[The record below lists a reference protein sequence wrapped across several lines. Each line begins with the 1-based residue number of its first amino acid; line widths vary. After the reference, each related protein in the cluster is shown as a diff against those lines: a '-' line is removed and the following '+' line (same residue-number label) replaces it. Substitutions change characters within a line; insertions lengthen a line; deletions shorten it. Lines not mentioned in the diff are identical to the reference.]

1 MPVATFP
8 EPVLASQ
15 AVFRAVMDAFAR
27 PGRGQ
32 ATAACGWRAAAIERD
47 CSRSGACDARL

>member
-15 AVFRAVMDAFAR
+15 AVFRAVMTHLHGRAR
-27 PGRGQ
+27 SSHCRL
-32 ATAACGWRAAAIERD
+32 RL
-47 CSRSGACDARL
+47 ARRRH